1 MKKPSNVVALLQD
14 LVSICSVNPDGD
26 PGVPREKANE
36 AQIAEYLSGYFKSIG
51 LDTKLQTVYP
61 NRPNVIGSTKS
72 TKGKLPRI
80 ILCPHIDTVSVGGMT
95 IDPFDPK
102 IKAGK
107 LYGRGSSDTKGPLAS
122 MLWALTEVLK
132 KNPQDLKYEVVFA
145 AVMGEEAGNDGIRH
159 LMKSGIKADFAIA
172 GEPTS
177 MNPVYTH
184 KGALWAKLTA
194 QGKAVHSSQPQNG
207 KNAIYQM
214 ARAVTYFE
222 QELFPQLQKIKNKV
236 LGAPTCS
243 VGTIT
248 GGSKVNI
255 VPDIAEAWVDFRLV
269 PEQDPKKLIAQITQD
284 FKKRKIDV
292 TFDPARLCA
301 PLHTPPDN
309 VHIKRLSHVS
319 KQIARAGKPVGA
331 PWFCDAAI
339 CSGYGIPAIAW
350 GPGSVNQAHTKD
362 EFIEVKE
369 LEKGAEVF
377 KAFLTK

>member
-1 MKKPSNVVALLQD
+1 MKKPTSVVKLLQD
-14 LVSICSVNPDGD
+14 LVSICSVNPDGE
-26 PGVPREKANE
+26 PGVPRERANE
-36 AQIAEYLSGYFKSIG
+36 AQIAQYLVTYFKSIG

-61 NRPNVIGSTKS
+61 QRPNVIGSTKS
-72 TKGKLPRI
+72 TRGKLPRI
-80 ILCPHIDTVSVGGMT
+80 ILCPHIDTVSVGGMS

-107 LYGRGSSDTKGPLAS
+107 LYGRGSSDTKGPLAA
-122 MLWALTEVLK
+122 MLWALTEVLR
-132 KNPQDLKYEVVFA
+132 KNPADLKYEVIFA

-172 GEPTS
+172 GEPTD

-194 QGKAVHSSQPQNG
+194 HGKAVHSSQPQNG

-222 QELFPQLQKIKNKV
+222 QELFPQLQKIKNKT
-236 LGAPTCS
+236 LSAPTCS

-269 PEQDPKKLIAQITQD
+269 PEQNARKLVAQITND

-292 TFDPARLCA
+292 TLDPARLCA
-301 PLHTPPDN
+301 PLYTDPDN
-309 VHIKRLSHVS
+309 AHIKRLGTVS
-319 KQIARAGKPVGA
+319 KKIAGKGKLVGA

-339 CSGYGIPAIAW
+339 CSEYGVPAVAW

-369 LEKGAEVF
+369 LEMGVKVF
-377 KAFLTK
+377 KAFLTE